1 MEKLTIAG
9 DEKKGIMHNEGAQVS
24 MEMLIIVAIAIVV
37 ATVIG
42 LYLKNMAKVQTA
54 VVK

>member
-1 MEKLTIAG
+1 MEKNTKFKQLTA
-9 DEKKGIMHNEGAQVS
+9 DQKAQVS

-42 LYLKNMAKVQTA
+42 LYLKNLTKVQTA